1 MWFTTD
7 EIKAIANGDKR
18 LTIRQKKSNG
28 QLPIKIGSKTYI
40 KTGSFVSK
48 ERYGQIKMIGL
59 EIKPLGEMTIKDA
72 HLGGYSSSE
81 EYIQAQLEE
90 FNSDCDLNT
99 EMLFYTFEVLE
110 IDWDLVNLL

>member
-7 EIKAIANGDKR
+7 EIKAIANGSKR

-59 EIKPLGEMTIKDA
+59 EIKPLGEMNLKDA
-72 HLGGYSSSE
+72 HLGGYSSAE
-81 EYIQAQLEE
+81 AYIKAQLEE
-90 FNSDCDLNT
+90 FNSDCELDT
-99 EMLFYTFEVLE
+99 PMLFYTFEVININL
-110 IDWDLVNLL
+110 DLVKSL

>member
-1 MWFTTD
+1 MWFTRE
-7 EIKAIANGDKR
+7 EIRDIANGDKR

-59 EIKPLGEMTIKDA
+59 EIKPLEEMTIKDA
-72 HLGGYSSSE
+72 NLGGYSSAE

-90 FNSDCDLNT
+90 FNSDCDLST
-99 EMLFYTFEVLE
+99 EMLFYTFEVLD